1 MAWLPRGE
9 PARPLERRVPSE
21 FVYPPFYELYQP
33 SSLSWLPSGIWPL
46 YPEVRKLGDFQQPP
60 FQALYKPEGLQWL
73 FEGQLSVRGIPYSLQ
88 GSWVVDPKP
97 VGAVAFDP
105 QFFPFQA
112 TSIVLARGLQTTI
125 QSGYATPPLPPG
137 PDVIPPAPVSAERF
151 AGGWEYAR
159 RARKRLEE
167 EIRAE
172 REQWGILPK
181 AAQVVSAVAIR
192 QADAL
197 DLDAEQR
204 LEELEREL
212 ELAGVRYQSSY
223 FELLNLQRQ
232 RLIDAE
238 IKGYFEAQDALNEEN
253 KRRLMLLLAFL

>member
-1 MAWLPRGE
+1 
-9 PARPLERRVPSE
+9 
-21 FVYPPFYELYQP
+21 
-33 SSLSWLPSGIWPL
+33 
-46 YPEVRKLGDFQQPP
+46 
-60 FQALYKPEGLQWL
+60 
-73 FEGQLSVRGIPYSLQ
+73 
-88 GSWVVDPKP
+88 VVDPKP

-112 TSIVLARGLQTTI
+112 TDLILSRTLRTALQSDFT
-125 QSGYATPPLPPG
+125 TPPLPPG
-137 PDVIPPAPVSAERF
+137 PNVIPPSPVSAERF

-159 RARKRLEE
+159 RSRRRIEE

-181 AAQVVSAVAIR
+181 AAQIVSAVAIR

-238 IKGYFEAQDALNEEN
+238 IKGYFEAQEALNEEN
-253 KRRLMLLLAFL
+253 KRRLLLLLAFL